1 MSEPCL
7 CSQTQFLSAILKIMM
22 QVYAPTIPG
31 FGRSEKPALAYSQTL
46 WLDFL
51 REFVVEV
58 VQQPVVVVGNSIGG
72 FICASLAAKCPRI
85 VKGEVRITGNSM
97 HLAMSQTESST
108 PLGMVGKATGGLT
121 SASLAAICPGMFAGG
136 NAACHLHACA

>member
-1 MSEPCL
+1 M
-7 CSQTQFLSAILKIMM
+7 A

-58 VQQPVVVVGNSIGG
+58 VRWPVVVVGNSIGG
-72 FICASLAAKCPRI
+72 FICASLAAAAPRI
-85 VKGEVRITGNSM
+85 VKGAPPCCPVVRAWLQAWPARSLKQISDAVC
-97 HLAMSQTESST
+97 HA
-108 PLGMVGKATGGLT
+108 
-121 SASLAAICPGMFAGG
+121 SAINVSNC
-136 NAACHLHACA
+136 

>member
-1 MSEPCL
+1 MTDQAGSPTGQELHTLLL
-7 CSQTQFLSAILKIMM
+7 CDNNSTRLLL

-58 VQQPVVVVGNSIGG
+58 VRRPVVVVGNSIGG
-72 FICASLAAKCPRI
+72 FI
-85 VKGEVRITGNSM
+85 
-97 HLAMSQTESST
+97 
-108 PLGMVGKATGGLT
+108 
-121 SASLAAICPGMFAGG
+121 SASLAAACPTIVKGRMCCWVAYTDT
-136 NAACHLHACA
+136 AALLNTHHKVP

>member
-1 MSEPCL
+1 MRPL
-7 CSQTQFLSAILKIMM
+7 V

-58 VQQPVVVVGNSIGG
+58 VRRPVVVVGNSIGG
-72 FICASLAAKCPRI
+72 FISASLAAACPRI
-85 VKGEVRITGNSM
+85 VKGRVSRWVIHT
-97 HLAMSQTESST
+97 ST
-108 PLGMVGKATGGLT
+108 PALLKTHHNAPSWV
-121 SASLAAICPGMFAGG
+121 SAVCRQM
-136 NAACHLHACA
+136 

>member
-1 MSEPCL
+1 
-7 CSQTQFLSAILKIMM
+7 M

-58 VQQPVVVVGNSIGG
+58 VQRPVVVVGNSIGG

-85 VKGEVRITGNSM
+85 VKGDVRITENSM
-97 HLAMSQTESST
+97 HSAMSQTEPSQEWAWWGR
-108 PLGMVGKATGGLT
+108 P
-121 SASLAAICPGMFAGG
+121 LAASHLPLLLQPAPDCLQMAMLHPT
-136 NAACHLHACA
+136 LHACA